1 MLTKFLRKLS
11 TFPARSFLFEI
22 PPIRARKSSDHV
34 SNSRATVRRKK
45 RIVPVGA
52 SFKVRRTADL
62 KVVCPVHT
70 QSSKFNY
77 PNSRV
82 ALKSVDERETTS
94 SRFRVARPLV
104 SALGHLDRPPRYTYS
119 GILPNG
125 RKRRVG
131 NSLRNRPCVGLYI
144 AEADIMVHM
153 WVNTVTGCGLPRKE
167 INGLRFGP
175 LVDRRSVRRSRVVV
189 LVYVRSRFHRACIYP
204 CVW

>member
-1 MLTKFLRKLS
+1 MSKSYSFLVMDTLRGKIKLQWFFNNFFVHSKLSRTKLLQLLTKFLRKLS

-77 PNSRV
+77 PNSR
-82 ALKSVDERETTS
+82 ASEWRWNRSTSERRRRPVVFA
-94 SRFRVARPLV
+94 SRAP
-104 SALGHLDRPPRYTYS
+104 
-119 GILPNG
+119 
-125 RKRRVG
+125 
-131 NSLRNRPCVGLYI
+131 
-144 AEADIMVHM
+144 
-153 WVNTVTGCGLPRKE
+153 
-167 INGLRFGP
+167 
-175 LVDRRSVRRSRVVV
+175 
-189 LVYVRSRFHRACIYP
+189 
-204 CVW
+204 